1 MEELIELAKVDD
13 IVNFEY
19 LVNNKI
25 HTFSAIPKRNI
36 KTIVI
41 YCHGLGSNKNWAV
54 RFYKKLTDHDIGI
67 IAFDFPGHGEDKT
80 HFSKFSLSLC
90 LNYLNDII
98 KYVKKTYNASICLFG
113 CSFGGFVILNKLIYD
128 QECAYKTILMC
139 PAINFSEILEKKANI
154 SIEYYNSNLY
164 MPLYNNIKIY
174 KKAYLEFKNGTEK
187 IKNGHFENIA
197 IIQGFADKTVLCE
210 NVKKFCKDKRI
221 KLKIIKNGK
230 HELYGFDKE
239 IVEFLLKNLN

>member
-1 MEELIELAKVDD
+1 M
-13 IVNFEY
+13 
-19 LVNNKI
+19 
-25 HTFSAIPKRNI
+25 
-36 KTIVI
+36 
-41 YCHGLGSNKNWAV
+41 NKNNYTISNV
-54 RFYKKLTDHDIGI
+54 DIDKIKKYIEQTNDTTSNLKDSNDINVI
-67 IAFDFPGHGEDKT
+67 LDKYEQD
-80 HFSKFSLSLC
+80 
-90 LNYLNDII
+90 LNEII